1 MQNLTLEGLSNL
13 LRVYKCVRD
22 NDIINGVGLVLE
34 SCDRLLAATI
44 LTFRLA
50 ERFKVLLD

>member
-34 SCDRLLAATI
+34 SRDRLLAATI